1 MSFGPGTGF
10 LKSNFSMS
18 ALLCLLGLIVLGTMI
33 KSSYWRVFEDQ
44 SICLILGNLR
54 TRVFHSSA
62 CVFATFVG
70 FIIATG
76 GAALFGMDYVTW
88 KRSERFKGRR
98 ASIAALLIAPT
109 MSFSSFSTAIVIGV
123 GITDFCSNYE
133 VPGGVSVERCHAEVT
148 NLSNLKAGVTAATLA
163 GFLAAFY
170 GFSEYTQ
177 YRKRHVQGDKVT
189 EEGKGVAYV

>member
-1 MSFGPGTGF
+1 MSVGPGTGF
-10 LKSNFSMS
+10 LKSNFSLS

-33 KSSYWRVFEDQ
+33 KSSYWR
-44 SICLILGNLR
+44 
-54 TRVFHSSA
+54 
-62 CVFATFVG
+62 

-98 ASIAALLIAPT
+98 ASIAALLIAPI
-109 MSFSSFSTAIVIGV
+109 MSLSSFSTAIVIGV

-177 YRKRHVQGDKVT
+177 YRKRHVQGDKW
-189 EEGKGVAYV
+189 